1 MVILFLMSQY
11 KVKDNMLQ
19 KVIFMFPGVALIIL
33 GLLVVYLF
41 YYMFIYFT
49 INLPRCEQACKGN
62 HVSKCSK
69 NVVHCTEL
77 PSNVKAI
84 QIK

>member
-1 MVILFLMSQY
+1 MSQY
-11 KVKDNMLQ
+11 KVKDNLLQ
-19 KVIFMFPGVALIIL
+19 KVIFMFPVVALIIL

-49 INLPRCEQACKGN
+49 IYQPRCEQICKGN

-69 NVVHCTEL
+69 NVVHCMEL

>member
-49 INLPRCEQACKGN
+49 IYQPRCEQICKGN

-69 NVVHCTEL
+69 NVVHCMEL

>member
-1 MVILFLMSQY
+1 MSQY

-19 KVIFMFPGVALIIL
+19 KIIFMFPGVALIIL

-41 YYMFIYFT
+41 YYAFIYFT
-49 INLPRCEQACKGN
+49 SKGN
-62 HVSKCSK
+62 YVSKCSK